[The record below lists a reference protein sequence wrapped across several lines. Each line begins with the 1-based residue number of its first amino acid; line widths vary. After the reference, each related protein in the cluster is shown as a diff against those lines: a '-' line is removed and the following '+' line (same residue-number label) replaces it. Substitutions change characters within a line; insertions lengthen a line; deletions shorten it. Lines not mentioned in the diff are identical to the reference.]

1 MAEWKPLRQ
10 DMSIWKKFEFEIPA
24 IAVKYLYY
32 EPEDVPKLEGHYAL
46 CEMFTLAG
54 KHDGPFYIDKENEDC
69 MGKMPLG
76 WLDEEP
82 PFANSGQIGEM
93 FEIFQEPR
101 ANQRYYDKF
110 YSLKPGV
117 ANYVMFCKLDECEFD
132 PDLLIVAANAFQAEK
147 IMRAYSYAT
156 GKMWEPKATPVVGC
170 SWIYAYPYVTGNIN
184 YVFTGMH
191 FGMRARKALPPGM
204 LFMSIPYDHI
214 RAITENL
221 NEMTWELPAYLHET
235 RDDWCKAE
243 TKAYA
248 ELAEKAGGESPF
260 MEH

>member
-24 IAVKYLYY
+24 VAVKYLYY
-32 EPEDVPKLEGHYAL
+32 KPEDVPQLEGHYAL

-54 KHDGPFYIDKENEDC
+54 KHDGPFYIDKTNEDC

-82 PFANSGQIGEM
+82 PFANSGLIGEM
-93 FEIFQEPR
+93 FGIFEEPR

-117 ANYVMFCKLDECEFD
+117 ANYIMFCKLDECEFD
-132 PDLLIVAANAFQAEK
+132 PDLIIVAANAFQAEK
-147 IMRAYSYAT
+147 IMRAYSYST
-156 GKMWEPKATPVVGC
+156 GEVWEPKATPVVGC

-214 RAITENL
+214 PTITRNL
-221 NEMTWELPAYLHET
+221 NEMPWDLPAYQFDT
-235 RDDWCKAE
+235 RDDWCKYE
-243 TKAYA
+243 TQAYA